1 MHSLAPESV
10 AAEGMQAMGI
20 SLLRRFFSVALIMLA
35 MGWSLPASANPAS
48 GYWFN
53 PAESG
58 RGFVSEI
65 QGSTMFMAG
74 FLYAASGEATWVA
87 TTGPMTSATQYSGTL
102 ITYNGGQTLTGAYQ
116 APSLAPSLGS
126 ISISFSSDT
135 QGSITWP
142 GGTVPIQRFDIVPN
156 GSTTAQPATNPQ
168 TGWWWNEQESGRG
181 FAIEVQNGT
190 LWLAGYMYDA
200 TGNPTWYLATGPMT
214 GSSEF
219 QGEWAVFGFGQTL
232 TGPYLPPTVT
242 NASGGAVTL
251 QFTNPSVATL
261 TLPDGR
267 QVPFER
273 FNFGVSGFTL
283 QAFAPTATGPAQLLQ
298 ITGSGL
304 DPAQALTLTLSDS
317 NGYSVTIPPVA
328 ETTSTFSVSVPAY
341 INATSGAFGSGTV
354 SLQAT
359 QGSAQSNVLTGF
371 QIQALTPA
379 TGTKGNATLS
389 LIQASLAEAQKLQM
403 SVMNTPQNSTAL
415 QDAIGVQIFNLQQLV
430 TNVQNVVQNGASFSL
445 GAVNG
450 VDITVT
456 QSNISDVDDLIIAT
470 LQSLAAPATTGSA
483 SKSAQL
489 VTNSNPTCMSAEAN
503 AYAVAALTGVS
514 TVAQAQTLIEAAC
527 NSTLCSD
534 PNNFVPAYN
543 IFSGKGSTSLGELFG
558 TNKTGD
564 VPRLKT
570 HAAAMMSTAIGNS
583 ATGMALNSATC
594 QKTAANL
601 ATALEG
607 IASVTRLQQPEFSK
621 LLPVLTGE
629 IVQDLVSGLSLT
641 NIIAPPPPTSATGL
655 TGTWSGSMTVAGP
668 SACSLERGQLTANF
682 TDHNGALTGS
692 WTESTFGST
701 GTITGVETGTV
712 ASWSASGS
720 STSGSAIFIN
730 ATINSTDTVISGS
743 FISSFVCTAD
753 ASMGTISGT
762 MQLTKQ

>member
-1 MHSLAPESV
+1 
-10 AAEGMQAMGI
+10 MQVMGI
-20 SLLRRFFSVALIMLA
+20 SFLRRFFAVALLVVA
-35 MGWSLPASANPAS
+35 AGLSSSASANPAS

-58 RGFVSEI
+58 RGFVIEI

-74 FLYAASGEATWVA
+74 FLYATSGEATWVA
-87 TTGPMTSATQYSGTL
+87 SVGPMTSATQYSGSL

-116 APSLAPSLGS
+116 VPSLAPSLGS
-126 ISISFSSDT
+126 ISIAFTSDT
-135 QGSITWP
+135 QGRITWP
-142 GGTVPIQRFDIVPN
+142 GGTVPIQRFDIVPG
-156 GSTTAQPATNPQ
+156 GSTTTQPATNPQ

-200 TGNPTWYLATGPMT
+200 NGNPTWYLATGPMIS
-214 GSSEF
+214 SSEF
-219 QGEWAVFGFGQTL
+219 QGAWAVFGGGQTL
-232 TGPYLPPTVT
+232 TGSYVPPTVT
-242 NASGGAVTL
+242 NANGGSVTL
-251 QFTNPSVATL
+251 QFTNPTVATL

-267 QVPFER
+267 QIPFER
-273 FNFGVSGFTL
+273 FNFGVSGFNL
-283 QAFAPTATGPAQLLQ
+283 QAFTPNSSGPAQLLQ

-304 DPAQALTLTLSDS
+304 DPAQPLTLTLSDS
-317 NGYSVTIPPVA
+317 SGYSVTVPPVT

-341 INATSGAFGSGTV
+341 INVTTDAFGSGTV

-359 QGSAQSNVLTGF
+359 QGSTQSNVLTGF

-379 TGTKGNATLS
+379 TGTGGNATLS
-389 LIQASLAEAQKLQM
+389 LIQASLAEAQKLQQ
-403 SVMNTPQNSTAL
+403 SVMTTPQNSTAL
-415 QDAIGVQIFNLQQLV
+415 QDAIGVQIFDLQQLV

-445 GAVNG
+445 GTVNG

-456 QSNISDVDDLIIAT
+456 PSNISDVDDLIIAT
-470 LQSLAAPATTGSA
+470 LQSLASPATAGSA
-483 SKSAQL
+483 AKNAEL
-489 VTNSNPTCMSAEAN
+489 VTNSSPTCMSAEAN

-534 PNNFVPAYN
+534 ANSFVSAYD
-543 IFSGKGSTSLGELFG
+543 IFSGKGSTSLGELLG
-558 TNKTGD
+558 TKKTSD
-564 VPRLKT
+564 EPKLKT

-583 ATGMALNSATC
+583 ATGMALNSAVC
-594 QKTAANL
+594 QKTAAGL

-607 IASVTRLQQPEFSK
+607 IASVTRTQQPSFSR

-629 IVQDLVSGLSLT
+629 IVQDLVAGLSLT

-668 SACSLERGQLTANF
+668 SACSLQRGQLTAIF
-682 TDHNGALTGS
+682 TDHNGALSGS
-692 WTESTFGST
+692 WTENTFGST
-701 GTITGVETGTV
+701 GTISGVETGTA
-712 ASWSASGS
+712 ASWSASGNGPG
-720 STSGSAIFIN
+720 GSAIFVN
-730 ATINSTDTVISGS
+730 AAINSTDTVISGS
-743 FISSFVCTAD
+743 FTSSYVCTAD
-753 ASMGTISGT
+753 SSMGTISGT